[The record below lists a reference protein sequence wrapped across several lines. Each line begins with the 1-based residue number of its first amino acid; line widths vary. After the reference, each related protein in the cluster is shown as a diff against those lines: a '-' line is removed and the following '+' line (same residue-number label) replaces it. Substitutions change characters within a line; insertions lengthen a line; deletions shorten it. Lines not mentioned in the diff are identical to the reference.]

1 MIKTKR
7 RLVKESKNNQE
18 INNTSVI
25 TLGCAKNLVDS
36 ERFSGLLKRN
46 GIEII
51 PNPEE
56 AESLI
61 INTCGFIKAAKEE
74 NINVILQAAE
84 LRRQNKYKKLIVTG
98 CLAERYN
105 AELKQQIKHVDYFL
119 GVNSDERIL
128 KILMGDR
135 KYELTGERMLYTPS
149 HFAYMKISEGCDQKC
164 SFCAIPL
171 MRGKHVSEPI
181 EKIVEE
187 AKSLAAQGVKELII
201 IAQDSTYYG
210 LDLYKKRALPELL
223 EQLVEVEGIEWIRI
237 QYAYPRKFPMEIM
250 EMMAK
255 HPKICNYIDIPL
267 QHASDKILRSM
278 RRGVKRQEMEDLLL
292 SFREKIDNLAI
303 RSTFIVGYPGET
315 EEDVA
320 ELLDFINT
328 VQLDR
333 VGVFTYSQE
342 ENTGAFILGDNLT
355 QEVKDERR
363 GQVMLLQQEISLKKN
378 TAKIGSTLK
387 VLIDEVLADK
397 SIGRTEH
404 DSPDVDNIVIFEGE
418 TNLKVGEFVEAK
430 IIDAGEYELYAEVW
444 EDLEFRLLK

>member
-1 MIKTKR
+1 MLKEKTLNKR
-7 RLVKESKNNQE
+7 DFNKE

-25 TLGCAKNLVDS
+25 TLGCAKNIVDS
-36 ERFSGLLKRN
+36 ERFSGLLRAN

-51 PNPEE
+51 PNPDE

-84 LRRQNKYKKLIVTG
+84 LRKQNKYKKLIVTG

-135 KYELTGERMLYTPS
+135 KYELNGERMLYTPK
-149 HFAYMKISEGCDQKC
+149 HFAYLKISEGCNQKC

-181 EKIVEE
+181 EKLVDET
-187 AKSLAAQGVKELII
+187 KKLAAQGVKELVI
-201 IAQDSTYYG
+201 IAQDSTWYG
-210 LDLYKKRALPELL
+210 LDIYNRRALPDLL
-223 EQLVEVEGIEWIRI
+223 EKLSEVEGIEWIRL
-237 QYAYPRKFPMEIM
+237 QYAYPRQFPMEIIDVI
-250 EMMAK
+250 AQN
-255 HPKICNYIDIPL
+255 PKVCNYIDIPL

-292 SFREKIDNLAI
+292 SFREKVDNLAI

-315 EEDVA
+315 DEDL
-320 ELLDFINT
+320 ESLLDFIDT

-342 ENTGAFILGDNLT
+342 ENTGAYILGDSIP

-363 GQVMLLQQEISLKKN
+363 GEVMLLQQEISLRKN
-378 TAKIGSTLK
+378 TEKIGSTLK
-387 VLIDEVLADK
+387 VLIDEQLEDK
-397 SIGRTEH
+397 AIGRTEH
-404 DSPDVDNIVIFEGE
+404 DSPDVDNIVIFEGVN
-418 TNLKVGEFVEAK
+418 NLNVGEFVNAE
-430 IIDAGEYELYAEVW
+430 IIDAGEYELYAKV
-444 EDLEFRLLK
+444 

>member
-430 IIDAGEYELYAEVW
+430 IIDAGEYELYAEV
-444 EDLEFRLLK
+444 

>member
-7 RLVKESKNNQE
+7 RLIKEDKNNQE

-36 ERFSGLLKRN
+36 ERFSGLLRKN

-84 LRRQNKYKKLIVTG
+84 LRRKNKYKKLIVTG

-181 EKIVEE
+181 EKLVEE

-315 EEDVA
+315 EEDLA

-342 ENTGAFILGDNLT
+342 ENTGAHILGDSLS

-404 DSPDVDNIVIFEGE
+404 DSLDVDNIVIFEGE

-430 IIDAGEYELYAEVW
+430 IIDAGEYELYAEVF
-444 EDLEFRLLK
+444 EI

>member
-1 MIKTKR
+1 MLKTKR
-7 RLVKESKNNQE
+7 RVLKEQKHNQE

-25 TLGCAKNLVDS
+25 TLGCAKNIVDS

-51 PNPEE
+51 PNPDE

-84 LRRQNKYKKLIVTG
+84 LRRKNKYKKLIVTG

-105 AELKQQIKHVDYFL
+105 NELKSQIKDVDYFL

-135 KYELTGERMLYTPS
+135 KYELNGERMLYTPK
-149 HFAYMKISEGCDQKC
+149 HFAYLKISEGCNQKC

-181 EKIVEE
+181 EKLVDE

-201 IAQDSTYYG
+201 IAQDSTWYG
-210 LDLYKKRALPELL
+210 LDLYDKRALPELL
-223 EQLVEVEGIEWIRI
+223 EKLVEVDGIEWIRL
-237 QYAYPRKFPMEIM
+237 QYAYPRQFPMEIIDSI
-250 EMMAK
+250 AN

-292 SFREKIDNLAI
+292 SFRDRIDNLAI

-315 EEDVA
+315 DEDVA
-320 ELLDFINT
+320 ELLDFIDT

-342 ENTGAFILGDNLT
+342 ENTGAFILGDNLS

-363 GQVMLLQQEISLKKN
+363 GQVMLLQQEISHRKN
-378 TAKIGSTLK
+378 KEKIGSTMK
-387 VLIDEVLADK
+387 ILIDEQLEDK
-397 SIGRTEH
+397 AIGRTEH
-404 DSPDVDNIVIFEGE
+404 DSPDVDNIVIFEDE
-418 TNLKVGEFVEAK
+418 TNLKVGEFVNAK
-430 IIDAGEYELYAEVW
+430 ITDAGEYELYAEVN
-444 EDLEFRLLK
+444 K

>member
-7 RLVKESKNNQE
+7 RLIKEDKNNQE

-36 ERFSGLLKRN
+36 ERFSGLLRKN

-84 LRRQNKYKKLIVTG
+84 LRRKNKYKKLIVTG

-181 EKIVEE
+181 EKLVEE

-315 EEDVA
+315 EEDLA

-342 ENTGAFILGDNLT
+342 ENTGAHILGDSLS

-430 IIDAGEYELYAEVW
+430 IIDAGEYELYAEVF
-444 EDLEFRLLK
+444 EI

>member
-1 MIKTKR
+1 MLKEKTLNKR
-7 RLVKESKNNQE
+7 DFNSE

-36 ERFSGLLKRN
+36 ERFSGLLKSN

-51 PNPEE
+51 PNPDE

-105 AELKQQIKHVDYFL
+105 AELKQQIKDVDYFL

-135 KYELTGERMLYTPS
+135 KYELQGERMLYTPK
-149 HFAYMKISEGCDQKC
+149 HFAYLKISEGCNQKC

-181 EKIVEE
+181 EKLVDET
-187 AKSLAAQGVKELII
+187 KKLAAQGVKELVI
-201 IAQDSTYYG
+201 IAQDSTWYG
-210 LDLYKKRALPELL
+210 LDIYNRRALPELL
-223 EQLVEVEGIEWIRI
+223 EQLSEVDGIEWIRL
-237 QYAYPRKFPMEIM
+237 QYAYPRQFPMEIIDVI
-250 EMMAK
+250 ANN
-255 HPKICNYIDIPL
+255 PKICNYIDIPL
-267 QHASDKILRSM
+267 QHASDKLLRSM

-292 SFREKIDNLAI
+292 SFRDKIDNLAI

-315 EEDVA
+315 DEDVA
-320 ELLDFINT
+320 ELLDFIET

-342 ENTGAFILGDNLT
+342 ENTGAYILGDT
-355 QEVKDERR
+355 IPQDVKDDRR
-363 GQVMLLQQEISLKKN
+363 GEVMLLQQEISLKKN
-378 TAKIGSTLK
+378 LEKVGSTLK
-387 VLIDEVLADK
+387 VLIDEQLEDK
-397 SIGRTEH
+397 AIGRTEH
-404 DSPDVDNIVIFEGE
+404 DSPDVDNIVIFESE
-418 TNLKVGEFVEAK
+418 KNLKVGEFVNAK
-430 IIDAGEYELYAEVW
+430 ITDAGEYELYAQV
-444 EDLEFRLLK
+444 

>member
-1 MIKTKR
+1 MLKTKR
-7 RLVKESKNNQE
+7 RILKEQKNNQE

-51 PNPEE
+51 PNPDE

-84 LRRQNKYKKLIVTG
+84 LRRKNKYKKLIVTG

-105 AELKQQIKHVDYFL
+105 NELKSQIKDVDYFL

-135 KYELTGERMLYTPS
+135 KYELNGERMLYTPK
-149 HFAYMKISEGCDQKC
+149 HFAYLKISEGCNQKC

-181 EKIVEE
+181 EKLVDE

-201 IAQDSTYYG
+201 IAQDSTWYG
-210 LDLYKKRALPELL
+210 LDLYNKRALPELL
-223 EQLVEVEGIEWIRI
+223 EKLVEVEGIDWIRL
-237 QYAYPRKFPMEIM
+237 QYAYPRQFPMEIIDSI
-250 EMMAK
+250 AN

-292 SFREKIDNLAI
+292 SFRDKIDNLAI

-315 EEDVA
+315 DEDVA

-342 ENTGAFILGDNLT
+342 ENTGAFILGDNLS

-363 GQVMLLQQEISLKKN
+363 GQVMLLQQEISHRKN
-378 TAKIGSTLK
+378 KEKIGSTMK
-387 VLIDEVLADK
+387 VLIDEQLEDK
-397 SIGRTEH
+397 AIGRTEH

-418 TNLKVGEFVEAK
+418 SNLKVGEFVNAK
-430 IIDAGEYELYAEVW
+430 ITDAGEYELYAEVN
-444 EDLEFRLLK
+444 K

>member
-1 MIKTKR
+1 MLKTKR
-7 RLVKESKNNQE
+7 RILKEQKNNQE

-51 PNPEE
+51 PNPDE

-84 LRRQNKYKKLIVTG
+84 LRRKNKYKKLIVTG

-105 AELKQQIKHVDYFL
+105 NELKSQIKDVDYFL

-135 KYELTGERMLYTPS
+135 KYELNGERMLYTPK
-149 HFAYMKISEGCDQKC
+149 HFAYLKISEGCNQKC

-181 EKIVEE
+181 EKLVDE

-201 IAQDSTYYG
+201 IAQDSTWYG
-210 LDLYKKRALPELL
+210 LDLYNKRALPELL
-223 EQLVEVEGIEWIRI
+223 EKLVEVEGIEWIRL
-237 QYAYPRKFPMEIM
+237 QYAYPRQFPMEIIDSI
-250 EMMAK
+250 AN

-292 SFREKIDNLAI
+292 SFRDKINNLAI
-303 RSTFIVGYPGET
+303 RSTFIIGYPGET
-315 EEDVA
+315 DEDVA
-320 ELLDFINT
+320 ELLDFIDT

-342 ENTGAFILGDNLT
+342 ENTGAFILGDNLS

-363 GQVMLLQQEISLKKN
+363 GQVMLLQQEISHRKN
-378 TAKIGSTLK
+378 KEKIGSTMK
-387 VLIDEVLADK
+387 VLIDEQLEDK
-397 SIGRTEH
+397 AIGRTEH

-418 TNLKVGEFVEAK
+418 SNLKVGEFVNAK
-430 IIDAGEYELYAEVW
+430 ITDAGEYELYAEVN
-444 EDLEFRLLK
+444 K